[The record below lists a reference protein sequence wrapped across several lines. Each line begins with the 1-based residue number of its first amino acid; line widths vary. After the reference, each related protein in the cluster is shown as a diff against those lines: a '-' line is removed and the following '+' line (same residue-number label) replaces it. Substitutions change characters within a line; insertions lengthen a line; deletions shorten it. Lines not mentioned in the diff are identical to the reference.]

1 MAVSEKTVAEQ
12 IAGLTDCRKWNNK
25 REIAFLPRIIQPE
38 ETILGLT
45 SALFREHKWLV
56 TVTDRR
62 IIFLRQKLM
71 EGIQDEIALTDLE
84 RVESRTGF
92 LFGEI
97 LLLTTRGENLAI
109 GSVMKKDVQLITSII
124 SRQLQRI

>member
-1 MAVSEKTVAEQ
+1 MAVSEDTVAEQ
-12 IAGLTDCRKWNNK
+12 IARLTDCRKWTSK
-25 REIAFLPRIIQPE
+25 REIFFLPRIIQPE

-71 EGIQDEIALTDLE
+71 EGIQDEIALSDLE
-84 RVESRTGF
+84 KVESRTGL

-97 LLLTTRGENLAI
+97 HLLTTRGESLTI
-109 GSVMKKDVQLITSII
+109 GSIMKKDVQSLTSII
-124 SRQLQRI
+124 SSHL